1 MYSNINLLMVN
12 FETCR
17 NLALSIPDV
26 TEEPHFEK
34 PSFRIN
40 GKIFMTFHTDKNEA
54 MLILPELEQSVL
66 TAYDSSVIYP
76 VKGFWGNKG
85 ATMFDLKKVKKS
97 MFKDALQSAYT
108 KAAQKSKK
116 QTKKLK

>member
-1 MYSNINLLMVN
+1 MVD

-17 NLALSIPDV
+17 QLALAFPDV

-40 GKIFMTFHTDKNEA
+40 GKIFMTFQTDKIQA
-54 MLILPELEQSVL
+54 MLILPEPDQSVL
-66 TAYDSSVIYP
+66 TAYDNNVIYP
-76 VKGFWGNKG
+76 VKGFWGSRG

-97 MFKDALQSAYT
+97 IFKNAIHSAYT
-108 KAAQKSKK
+108 KAVTKNKK
-116 QTKKLK
+116 QTKKVKEKL